1 MIETFEAYVAE
12 RYSPLE
18 VEFLTATKKFLTD
31 NLPRISEHVLAE
43 WRKALAAACEIQRDE
58 KIPCAYMSVSFL
70 NTSVAAGKAV
80 MQIDFYDTR
89 WVYGEPFSRSRM
101 DADFL
106 LTGWEN
112 FTTKAL
118 DEKFF
123 VRSKISSVEIKSLF
137 WYTLDKMT
145 FIFTC
150 FAKYF
155 APALKNFAEFDA
167 LIKAEKFYVTCGT
180 YLDWQNRLCAVLP
193 EIDFL
198 NPAANEDTTFREAHG
213 KIYRNKKFADL
224 NLRGCN
230 FADCL
235 FYRCE
240 FANLNLADAEFL
252 RCRFVSA
259 NFTDIK
265 FAGTKFSECTFR
277 DCAIKN
283 STDAPNAVNAEEYFA
298 SLKVIQCQVSNTV
311 VEGCD
316 FEL

>member
-1 MIETFEAYVAE
+1 MIETLQAYVAE

-18 VEFLTATKKFLTD
+18 IEFLDATKKFLGE
-31 NLPRISEHVLAE
+31 NFPRISEYVLSE
-43 WRKALAAACEIQRDE
+43 WRKAIAAACEVQSGE

-70 NTSVAAGKAV
+70 NTSVLENKSV
-80 MQIDFYDTR
+80 LQIDFYDEQ

-101 DADFL
+101 DAGFL

-112 FTTKAL
+112 FTAKAL

-123 VRSKISSVEIKSLF
+123 VRSALSSAEIKSLF
-137 WYTLDKMT
+137 WGTLDKVA

-155 APALKNFAEFDA
+155 APALKSSDEFDA
-167 LIKAEKFYVTCGT
+167 LLKAEKFYITCGT

-198 NPAANEDTTFREAHG
+198 NLDANEDATFHEVHG
-213 KIYRNKKFADL
+213 KIYRQKTFAEM
-224 NLRGCN
+224 NLRGCR
-230 FADCL
+230 FEDCL
-235 FYRCE
+235 FHKCA
-240 FANLNLADAEFL
+240 FMNLNLADAEFS
-252 RCRFVSA
+252 RCRFIAAS
-259 NFTDIK
+259 FSDIK
-265 FAGTKFSECTFR
+265 FAGTKFSACTFK

-283 STDAPNAVNAEEYFA
+283 STDAPKAVDAEEYFA
-298 SLKVIQCQVSNTV
+298 PLKTSQCKILNTV

>member
-1 MIETFEAYVAE
+1 MIETLPTYVAE

-18 VEFLTATKKFLTD
+18 VEFLNATKNFLSD
-31 NLPRISEHVLAE
+31 NLPRISEYVLGE
-43 WRKALAAACEIQRDE
+43 WRKALAAACEDQRE
-58 KIPCAYMSVSFL
+58 PCAYMSVSLL
-70 NTSVAAGKAV
+70 NTAIAAGKV
-80 MQIDFYDTR
+80 TLQIDFYGDQ

-101 DADFL
+101 SADFL

-112 FTTKAL
+112 FTAKAL

-123 VRSKISSVEIKSLF
+123 VRSEISAAEIKSLF
-137 WYTLDKMT
+137 WGTLDKVA

-155 APALKNFAEFDA
+155 APALKNSVEFAA

-193 EIDFL
+193 EIDLL
-198 NPAANEDTTFREAHG
+198 NPDANEDTTFHEAHG
-213 KIYRNKKFADL
+213 KIYRQKNFSDL
-224 NLRGCN
+224 DLRGCR
-230 FADCL
+230 FEDCL
-235 FYRCE
+235 FHNCA
-240 FANLNLADAEFL
+240 FTKLNLADAEFL
-252 RCRFVSA
+252 RCRFA
-259 NFTDIK
+259 ETNFTEIK
-265 FAGTKFSECTFR
+265 FAGTKFSACKFK

-283 STDAPNAVNAEEYFA
+283 STDDPKAVDAEEYFA
-298 SLKVIQCQVSNTV
+298 PLRLNQCKFVNTV

>member
-58 KIPCAYMSVSFL
+58 KIPCAYMSVSLL

-80 MQIDFYDTR
+80 LQIYFYDMR
-89 WVYGEPFSRSRM
+89 WVYGEPFARHRM

-106 LTGWEN
+106 LTAWEN

-123 VRSKISSVEIKSLF
+123 VRSNISSVEIKSLF
-137 WYTLDKMT
+137 WMTLDNLT
-145 FIFTC
+145 FLFTC

-155 APALKNFAEFDA
+155 APALKNFAEFNA

-198 NPAANEDTTFREAHG
+198 NPAANEDTTFRAAQG
-213 KIYRNKKFADL
+213 KIYRNKKFADM

-240 FANLNLADAEFL
+240 FANLNLADAEFS
-252 RCRFVSA
+252 RCRFIAA

-265 FAGTKFSECTFR
+265 FAGTKFSACTFR

-298 SLKVIQCQVSNTV
+298 PLKVIQCQVFDTV

>member
-1 MIETFEAYVAE
+1 MIETFPTYLAE

-18 VEFLTATKKFLTD
+18 VEFLTATKNFLTE
-31 NLPRISEHVLAE
+31 NFPRISEYVLSE

-70 NTSVAAGKAV
+70 NTSVATGKAV

-89 WVYGEPFSRSRM
+89 WIYGEPFSRSRM

-106 LTGWEN
+106 LTGWET

-137 WYTLDKMT
+137 WYTLDKLT

-155 APALKNFAEFDA
+155 ARTLKNFPEFDA

-193 EIDFL
+193 EIDFTD
-198 NPAANEDTTFREAHG
+198 PEKNEDTTFREAHG
-213 KIYRNKKFADL
+213 KIYRYKKFADM

-235 FYRCE
+235 FYHCE
-240 FANLNLADAEFL
+240 FARLNLADAEFS
-252 RCRFVSA
+252 RCRFTSA
-259 NFTDIK
+259 SFTDIK
-265 FAGTKFSECTFR
+265 FAGTKFSACTFR
-277 DCAIKN
+277 DCTIKD
-283 STDAPNAVNAEEYFA
+283 STDAPKAVDPGECFTP
-298 SLKVIQCQVSNTV
+298 LKVEQCKIFNTV